1 MAAAKRQRRTAEEA
15 HEQIL
20 GATAKRLAEAGP
32 RGIRLQEIAA
42 DVGLSHP
49 TILHHFGSREGLVE
63 AVVNRA
69 LEGLRDDV
77 VAAFSER
84 AVDAG
89 QGAAL
94 VHKVMAT
101 LGDQGHARLMAW
113 LSLEGANAGDP
124 MHLLQGLA
132 RMIHARRLEEVD
144 DNPELED
151 TLFAVMLAGLALFG
165 EGVLGEAAYDS
176 AGLSADRGARDRF
189 HAWLVRLLEAHL
201 HGPGLVEPRKPR
213 RKSKTKR

>member
-20 GATAKRLAEAGP
+20 QAAAKRLAESGP

-42 DVGLSHP
+42 DVGVSHP

-77 VAAFSER
+77 VAAFSDR
-84 AVDAG
+84 VDAG

-144 DNPELED
+144 AKPELED
-151 TLFAVMLAGLALFG
+151 TLFVVLLAGLALFG
-165 EGVLGEAAYDS
+165 EGVLADAVYDS
-176 AGLSADRGARDRF
+176 AGLTGDPRARDRF
-189 HAWLVRLLEAHL
+189 HAWLVRLIEQHL
-201 HGPGLVEPRKPR
+201 HGPGLVEAPKKR
-213 RKSKTKR
+213 RASRSKR

>member
-15 HEQIL
+15 HAHIL
-20 GATAKRLAEAGP
+20 EAAAKRLAEVGP

-42 DVGLSHP
+42 DVGVSHP

-69 LEGLRDDV
+69 LERLRDDV
-77 VAAFSER
+77 MAAFADR
-84 AVDAG
+84 GVDTN

-94 VHKVMAT
+94 VDKIMAT

-113 LSLEGANAGDP
+113 LSLENASAGDP

-132 RMIHARRLEEVD
+132 RMIHARRVQEVGTA
-144 DNPELED
+144 PEPED
-151 TLFAVMLAGLALFG
+151 TLFVVLLAGLALFG
-165 EGVLGEAAYDS
+165 EGVLGDAVYDS
-176 AGLSADRGARDRF
+176 AGLSGDRGARDRF
-189 HAWLVRLLEAHL
+189 HAWLVRLIEQHL
-201 HGPGLVEPRKPR
+201 HSPGLVAPRKPTRKR
-213 RKSKTKR
+213 R